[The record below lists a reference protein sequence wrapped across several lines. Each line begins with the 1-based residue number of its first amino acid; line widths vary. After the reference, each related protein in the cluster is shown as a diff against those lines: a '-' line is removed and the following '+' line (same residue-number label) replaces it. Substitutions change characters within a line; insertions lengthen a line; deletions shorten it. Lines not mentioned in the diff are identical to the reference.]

1 MNEEENGGDFS
12 AIAAGLVVGMAV
24 GGILGLLFAPK
35 PGAQLREDLKD
46 RTEETMDRLQEA
58 TSELVARSKNLA
70 TQTKENLAHS
80 VEAGKAAYTEKREEL
95 MAQLDA

>member
-1 MNEEENGGDFS
+1 
-12 AIAAGLVVGMAV
+12 
-24 GGILGLLFAPK
+24 
-35 PGAQLREDLKD
+35 
-46 RTEETMDRLQEA
+46 MDRLQEA
-58 TSELVARSKNLA
+58 TSELVARSKDLV

>member
-58 TSELVARSKNLA
+58 TSELVARSKDLV